1 MEEPKIGVALTKCFI
16 CGEDDCIVINTKL
29 TKKHA
34 EEVEKMNGMSI
45 SKEPCPKCREH
56 MKNGVILISVDEDKS
71 DDMNN
76 PWRTGGWWVI
86 KSDAVERL
94 LKKELA
100 DQLLKSRVGFIEHE
114 MAEGIGLFDFGYDF
128 EPDKI

>member
-16 CGEDDCIVINTKL
+16 CGKDDCIVINTKL

-45 SKEPCPKCREH
+45 SKEPCPECREH

-86 KSDAVERL
+86 KSDAVGRL

>member
-86 KSDAVERL
+86 KSDAVGRL